1 MHAFVRW
8 NVIFLFSR
16 QHNRQRRRTLTGC
29 WWWGSFCWP
38 SAWASPVSSWLSS
51 SSSLQNRKIFRC
63 YGSSSHK
70 FSIVYFF
77 IMSVIC
83 FWIIFY
89 AQPLHC
95 IRYQRKLKAATAMVY
110 GEYEISE
117 TYQDLSFFCWSNT
130 IKTDASPMVLTGDYM
145 FFRAR
150 KWYAEDP
157 GSRDQSTC
165 LWKVSE
171 PMMIDSFKFML
182 NLLEKVTKVSMHV
195 AMLLRL

>member
-1 MHAFVRW
+1 MYACKQWKIGQAVHASVRW

-29 WWWGSFCWP
+29 WWWGSFYWP
-38 SAWASPVSSWLSS
+38 SAWASPVSSWPSSFSS
-51 SSSLQNRKIFRC
+51 SQNRKIFRC
-63 YGSSSHK
+63 YGSSSHR

-117 TYQDLSFFCWSNT
+117 TYQDFFLLSFFLLVKYNQDGCKPNGLNWRLYVFLGQENDMQ
-130 IKTDASPMVLTGDYM
+130 KTQV
-145 FFRAR
+145 
-150 KWYAEDP
+150 P
-157 GSRDQSTC
+157 GT
-165 LWKVSE
+165 
-171 PMMIDSFKFML
+171 
-182 NLLEKVTKVSMHV
+182 NLHAYEK
-195 AMLLRL
+195 